1 MRFRVSY
8 EVLETGDIGVIQE
21 RTTYIEVT
29 DGEGSIANRLTLELR
44 KLHRKAWL
52 ISWMDTEEEDMIN
65 SIADYFF

>member
-21 RTTYIEVT
+21 RT
-29 DGEGSIANRLTLELR
+29 TLELR